1 MKADTR
7 RMRVSKPMTDSLSA
21 KHTARLH
28 IRELQDIGRGKFL
41 LCPSS
46 PVHIVDPCGS
56 VLGEVPASK
65 TSASMHSVW
74 TVNQE
79 TLRKMSHMDVGM
91 MSNWDGLRIAEGDR
105 QYNVNSFMKND
116 AGFQAIE
123 DYFRG
128 LASLHDKVYGQR
140 LLDDQQTVYRSSP
153 SSGKTWCFALHCSAA
168 ETGFDCLCHD
178 SFAGAFGSRGMG
190 GGGGARGGVS
200 VRSCICGFVNVSP
213 NL

>member
-79 TLRKMSHMDVGM
+79 TLRKMSHVDVGM
-91 MSNWDGLRIAEGDR
+91 VSDWDGLGIAEGDR

-140 LLDDQQTVYRSSP
+140 LLDDQQTVTIQKQSVKWEDLVLRSS
-153 SSGKTWCFALHCSAA
+153 L
-168 ETGFDCLCHD
+168 
-178 SFAGAFGSRGMG
+178 
-190 GGGGARGGVS
+190 
-200 VRSCICGFVNVSP
+200 
-213 NL
+213 